1 MFHPQSLRYF
11 IFICANVLRHTHHK
25 YSCNCVTTGQI
36 PLEAKGISANY
47 QIEEKSIKNMEVT
60 QMAKIQKRVVTWI
73 TQTVISLQ
81 RITFYTVENS
91 GLKAMLH
98 KQWEYM

>member
-1 MFHPQSLRYF
+1 
-11 IFICANVLRHTHHK
+11 
-25 YSCNCVTTGQI
+25 
-36 PLEAKGISANY
+36 
-47 QIEEKSIKNMEVT
+47 MEVT

-73 TQTVISLQ
+73 TQIVISLQ